1 MGPEGLSEL
10 FLLGRRHSVS
20 SQQRLDEQRRPSEEP
35 RLQLTRLVSL
45 LLLGVAAV
53 CSAAAADSA
62 AYSGLRM
69 RSRRELVANAY
80 VTSKQA
86 HRGLPSKG
94 RCFINGVC
102 IEFSFYFSAKCEQ
115 KKTK

>member
-1 MGPEGLSEL
+1 MAGSAGSAFGLVGLREL

-20 SQQRLDEQRRPSEEP
+20 SQQRLDEQRRSEDP

-69 RSRRELVANAY
+69 RSRRELVANACM
-80 VTSKQA
+80 TSSQ
-86 HRGLPSKG
+86 GS
-94 RCFINGVC
+94 
-102 IEFSFYFSAKCEQ
+102 
-115 KKTK
+115 

>member
-1 MGPEGLSEL
+1 MAGSSLGSVGLREL
-10 FLLGRRHSVS
+10 FLFGRRHSVS
-20 SQQRLDEQRRPSEEP
+20 SQQRLEEQRRSEEP

-45 LLLGVAAV
+45 LLLGVTAV

-80 VTSKQA
+80 MTFSSN
-86 HRGLPSKG
+86 RGLPS
-94 RCFINGVC
+94 
-102 IEFSFYFSAKCEQ
+102 
-115 KKTK
+115 